1 MLKVHEAAERLG
13 LADSTLRNWIAEGRI
28 EVIRLGRAVRISP
41 EEIARLIA
49 RGRVPTREGQSRCS
63 RSQEACA

>member
-13 LADSTLRNWIAEGRI
+13 LADSTLRAWIAAGRI

-41 EEIARLIA
+41 EEVARVIQES
-49 RGRVPTREGQSRCS
+49 RVPARTRQQPRAEVR
-63 RSQEACA
+63 A